1 MCGEGR
7 ERRWERGGVGPL
19 WACSFALACWA
30 SGYTVQLY
38 DCSPRP
44 GLTALS
50 ACLALLNFLSR
61 LLTRRSTP
69 VLLTALPDTPD
80 PTQPHAQGARGRHH
94 RRPFKATHAPWPL
107 LELAQAPKRA
117 PTSLE
122 LLQAA
127 LRPCRPMHSPQPA
140 AERDTSKQSNVR
152 AGRLQRQ
159 QLRPSNISR
168 APWQLWRARGC

>member
-1 MCGEGR
+1 MIR
-7 ERRWERGGVGPL
+7 YHV
-19 WACSFALACWA
+19 
-30 SGYTVQLY
+30 
-38 DCSPRP
+38 
-44 GLTALS
+44 
-50 ACLALLNFLSR
+50 ACLAPRTLHKASTWPAKARVDPYSIFTEHTEHLSPRDRGDKR
-61 LLTRRSTP
+61 LRSDPKRPLTQ
-69 VLLTALPDTPD
+69 LFHAPD

-122 LLQAA
+122 PLQAA

-152 AGRLQRQ
+152 GSGDRV
-159 QLRPSNISR
+159 LRSPTAAHTPSTASPT
-168 APWQLWRARGC
+168 ATS

>member
-1 MCGEGR
+1 MSRSSAAPQGFYMACQGQ
-7 ERRWERGGVGPL
+7 GGHVQYTYRAHRAPKPTGPPAQAPL
-19 WACSFALACWA
+19 RSDLK
-30 SGYTVQLY
+30 
-38 DCSPRP
+38 RP
-44 GLTALS
+44 LTAL
-50 ACLALLNFLSR
+50 A
-61 LLTRRSTP
+61 
-69 VLLTALPDTPD
+69 DTLD
-80 PTQPHAQGARGRHH
+80 PTQPHAQGAQGRHN

-152 AGRLQRQ
+152 GSGDRV
-159 QLRPSNISR
+159 LRSPTAAHTPSTASPT
-168 APWQLWRARGC
+168 AAS